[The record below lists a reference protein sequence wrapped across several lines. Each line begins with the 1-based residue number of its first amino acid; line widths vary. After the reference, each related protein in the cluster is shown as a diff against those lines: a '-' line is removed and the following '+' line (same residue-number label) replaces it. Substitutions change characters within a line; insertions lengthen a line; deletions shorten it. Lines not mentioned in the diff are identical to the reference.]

1 MTQETSPIEQMLE
14 EISLARVE
22 TMRLEERLYR
32 LENKLAGML
41 LEEQEK
47 NDREKDDERPP
58 RGRSE
63 VFHSLPRSG
72 DT

>member
-1 MTQETSPIEQMLE
+1 MTKETSPMEQMLE

-22 TMRLEERLYR
+22 TIRLEGTLYR

-58 RGRSE
+58 RGRS
-63 VFHSLPRSG
+63 
-72 DT
+72 

>member
-58 RGRSE
+58 RGRS
-63 VFHSLPRSG
+63 
-72 DT
+72 